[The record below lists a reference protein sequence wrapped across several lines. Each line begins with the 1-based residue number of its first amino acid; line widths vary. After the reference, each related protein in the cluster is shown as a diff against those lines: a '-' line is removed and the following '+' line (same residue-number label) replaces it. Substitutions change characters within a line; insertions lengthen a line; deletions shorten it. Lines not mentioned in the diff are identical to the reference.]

1 LQDIIPS
8 PVYNTLFDFFE
19 ILSLYG
25 NQALF

>member
-1 LQDIIPS
+1 MKDIISS